1 MKHPFPKK
9 EKEFAERVIRV
20 NRITRVVK
28 GGRRLRFRATVAI
41 GDHKGRIGLGVAK
54 ANEVADAVAKAVAQA
69 KKNLINVPIVNDTIP
84 HQIIGKFNA
93 ASILMKPAAQGTGVI
108 AGGAV
113 RDILEISGIKNIVSK
128 TIGTT
133 NKINCAKA
141 TLVGLSQLRSKEDI
155 AAARGIKLGKS
166 TGNQPIKEE
175 LAPKE
180 VKTEAKE
187 KKTDKKTAKPKPKT
201 GKKKAEKKTKPI
213 DKKKR

>member
-1 MKHPFPKK
+1 MKHSFPKK

-54 ANEVADAVAKAVAQA
+54 ANEVADAVTKAVAQA
-69 KKNLINVPIVNDTIP
+69 KKNMINVPIINDTIP

-93 ASILMKPAAQGTGVI
+93 ASILLKPAAPGTGVI

-141 TLVGLSQLRSKEDI
+141 TITGLNQLRSKEVI
-155 AAARGIKLGKS
+155 AAARGIKFGSKKAEAKTDSLS
-166 TGNQPIKEE
+166 E
-175 LAPKE
+175 E
-180 VKTEAKE
+180 VKTEPTDKPAKPVKKKSP
-187 KKTDKKTAKPKPKT
+187 KKTDKDETRKSP
-201 GKKKAEKKTKPI
+201 KKTK
-213 DKKKR
+213 K

>member
-1 MKHPFPKK
+1 MKHPYPKK

-84 HQIIGKFNA
+84 HEIIGKFNA

-141 TLVGLSQLRSKEDI
+141 TIVGLSQLRSKEDI
-155 AAARGIKLGKS
+155 AAARGITLGKDKKS
-166 TGNQPIKEE
+166 QSVTDEPTESKAKQPAK
-175 LAPKE
+175 PKKKPADK
-180 VKTEAKE
+180 VKSKAKKSVKKA
-187 KKTDKKTAKPKPKT
+187 KKTDNQ
-201 GKKKAEKKTKPI
+201 E
-213 DKKKR
+213 DK

>member
-1 MKHPFPKK
+1 MKNSIPKK

-41 GDHKGRIGLGVAK
+41 GDHQGRIGLGVAK

-69 KKNLINVPIVNDTIP
+69 KKTLFRIPLINNTIP

-93 ASILMKPAAQGTGVI
+93 ANVLLKPAVEGTGVI

-113 RDILEISGIKNIVSK
+113 REILEISGVKNIVSK

-141 TLVGLSQLRSKEDI
+141 TIDGLKNLRSRQDI
-155 AAARGIKLGKS
+155 EAARGVKFGSPAPAKDEKGADAQQESDKS
-166 TGNQPIKEE
+166 DKKPVQSNKS
-175 LAPKE
+175 
-180 VKTEAKE
+180 VKT
-187 KKTDKKTAKPKPKT
+187 KT
-201 GKKKAEKKTKPI
+201 KKKAAAKSPKKE
-213 DKKKR
+213 